1 MDNVITVIQV
11 LLTLFMAAAGLG
23 RLVLPY
29 AKVTALQ
36 PWVND
41 FKPDIVRLISVVEV
55 CIAVGLIV
63 SLFLPSLTVLTLLAA
78 VGIALIMAGAMATHL
93 RRGKYWHMAGLT
105 VWLGLALFVTYD
117 KLVGF
122 AV

>member
-23 RLVLPY
+23 RLALPY
-29 AKVTALQ
+29 AKITALQ

-41 FKPDIVRLISVVEV
+41 FKPEIVRLISVVEV

-63 SLFLPSLTVLTLLAA
+63 SLFLPSLTVLTPLAA
-78 VGIALIMAGAMATHL
+78 AGIALIMAGAMATHL
-93 RRGKYWHMAGLT
+93 RREEYWHMVGLM
-105 VWLGLALFVTYD
+105 VWLTLALFVAYGR
-117 KLVGF
+117 LVEF